1 MIKFFVLLFLVFLDF
16 LSKSMVYNSINLN
29 NFIVI
34 LSFLDLVH
42 IRNYGISFGLFS
54 NEISPFV
61 IILIGILIVF
71 LIFYWMIRT
80 KRTYEKWGL
89 LLILSGAVSNISD
102 RTLNNYVLDFI
113 YLHYKEF
120 YWPAFNFADIY
131 ITIGLLFIIYDN
143 FYLKKEKSYE
153 DK

>member
-1 MIKFFVLLFLVFLDF
+1 VIKFFVLLFLVFLDF

-29 NFIVI
+29 NFIFI
-34 LSFLDLVH
+34 LPFLDLVH

-80 KRTYEKWGL
+80 KRT
-89 LLILSGAVSNISD
+89 
-102 RTLNNYVLDFI
+102 
-113 YLHYKEF
+113 
-120 YWPAFNFADIY
+120 
-131 ITIGLLFIIYDN
+131 
-143 FYLKKEKSYE
+143 
-153 DK
+153 